1 MLPKLKFFNTFNFFW
16 AWSVCKAF
24 FQRLW
29 NSPALKRTK
38 KEMFQKGVN
47 HLWFASLYMCIC
59 QSKCCRENNPD
70 RTNNVWLSG
79 LHICFYF
86 LYKKIVTIHK
96 NQPRADQSLLFPTLH
111 MYIGKI
117 CYKNNPA
124 QSLPITCGSPWFF
137 SRSFCKRKQP
147 RADQS
152 CVALQPWHLF
162 QQHLG
167 PKVCQWLG
175 VFILALFWVLF
186 MWGYP
191 ALWEPQGI
199 CKFRA
204 CFFLIFFCH
213 G

>member
-1 MLPKLKFFNTFNFFW
+1 MYAKP
-16 AWSVCKAF
+16 F

-137 SRSFCKRKQP
+137 QDHFAKESNPELTNHVWPSSLGIYFNNTWAPKFVNDLGCLFLPFFGYFSCGAIQP
-147 RADQS
+147 S
-152 CVALQPWHLF
+152 ESH
-162 QQHLG
+162 
-167 PKVCQWLG
+167 KVFANSAR
-175 VFILALFWVLF
+175 VFS
-186 MWGYP
+186 
-191 ALWEPQGI
+191 
-199 CKFRA
+199 
-204 CFFLIFFCH
+204 
-213 G
+213 